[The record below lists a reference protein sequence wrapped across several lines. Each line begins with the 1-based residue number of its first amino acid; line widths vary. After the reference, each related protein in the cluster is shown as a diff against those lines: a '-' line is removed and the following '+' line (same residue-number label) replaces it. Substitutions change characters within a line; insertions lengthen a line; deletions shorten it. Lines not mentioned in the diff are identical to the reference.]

1 MNMASFY
8 SALSPCIGVCQLD
21 QDTGYCIGCQ
31 RTGDEIMAWPSASD
45 AERHAI
51 LAKLDDRRYDGGRSD
66 GVPSDRAGAAGG
78 AWRAE
83 LRHEPPTQ

>member
-1 MNMASFY
+1 MASIY

-21 QDTGYCIGCQ
+21 QDTGYCIGCH

-51 LAKLDDRRYDGGRSD
+51 LAELDSRRDDSGS
-66 GVPSDRAGAAGG
+66 SMGAASERTHAGG
-78 AWRAE
+78 DWRGE
-83 LRHEPPTQ
+83 LRHEPQSH